1 MPKILPMTNKEIAKQ
16 FSQLADLMELHQEN
30 PFKIKTYQ
38 SAYITLRKLDEPLS
52 EMSMEAMSQI
62 KGVGKATAEKI
73 QELLKFGRMQ
83 ALEQYKQITPSGVVE
98 MLQLQGFGPK
108 KVFQIWKDLE
118 IETIGELWYACNE
131 NRLIELKGFGLK
143 TQDELRKKIEYFQK
157 TRNQKLYADVE
168 KAAQDILLLL
178 QEKLPNVKVEMTGAL
193 RRLNPTIERLE
204 YLIACSDIS
213 HLFDNQ
219 LFELQKQQ
227 EQSYHCLYVENEM
240 PVTIYT
246 CEASEFGSKQFRYT
260 ASKGFMEF
268 FISKHSG
275 VDFKQIADEKEVFA
289 KVNFPYLLPEL
300 RESIHTDFE
309 LLSKAQL
316 IENKDIRGVV
326 HSHTTYSDGLHSIQ
340 EMANH
345 AKALGYEYITISDHS
360 QTAFYAN
367 GLKPDRVVE
376 QWKEIDQ
383 INAQI
388 QDFRIFKSIES
399 DINYDGSLD
408 YQEDILK
415 GFDLV
420 IASVHAH
427 LKMDE
432 EKANARLL
440 KAIENPYTTILG
452 HPTGRLLLSREGYP
466 INHKKII
473 DACAA
478 NKVAIELNA
487 NPWRL
492 DLDWT
497 WIPYALEKGV
507 WISINPDAHAKDG
520 IKDIHYGVL
529 AARKGGLTAAQ
540 CLNTLSANDFEAFCK
555 QKK

>member
-1 MPKILPMTNKEIAKQ
+1 MTNKQIAKA

-52 EMSMEAMSQI
+52 EMSLAQLAEL

-73 QELLKFGRMQ
+73 QELLSTGTMS
-83 ALEQYKQITPSGVVE
+83 ALQKYKDITPPGVVE
-98 MLQLQGFGPK
+98 MLQLSGFGPK
-108 KVFQIWKDLE
+108 KIYQIWKDLE
-118 IETIGELWYACNE
+118 ITSLGELWYTCNE

-143 TQDELRKKIEYFQK
+143 SQLEYLQK
-157 TRNQKLYADVE
+157 SRNKKLYADVE
-168 KAAQDILLLL
+168 AAALELL
-178 QEKLPNVKVEMTGAL
+178 QSMQETLPNARIEITGAM
-193 RRLNPTIERLE
+193 RRLSPTIERLE
-204 YLIACSDIS
+204 YLISNENGIQQ
-213 HLFDNQ
+213 LFDNQ
-219 LFELQKQQ
+219 LLILEKQ
-227 EQSYHCLYVENEM
+227 VENAYLA
-240 PVTIYT
+240 VTEKDELPITIFT
-246 CEASEFGSKQFRYT
+246 CSLAEFGSKQFRYT
-260 ASKGFMEF
+260 ASKGFMDF
-268 FISKHSG
+268 FISKNQG
-275 VDFKQIADEKEVFA
+275 IDFKNIAEEKTLFA
-289 KVNFPYLLPEL
+289 KANFPYVLPEL
-300 RESIHTDFE
+300 REDIYQDFDK
-309 LLSKAQL
+309 LSNIKL
-316 IENKDIRGVV
+316 IDNQDIKGVV
-326 HSHTTYSDGLHSIQ
+326 HTHTTYSDGIHSLT
-340 EMANH
+340 EMATH
-345 AKALGYEYITISDHS
+345 AKSLGYEYIAISDHS

-367 GLKPDRVVE
+367 GLKPDRVVA
-376 QWKEIDQ
+376 QWEEIEKLQ
-383 INAQI
+383 ATLGN
-388 QDFRIFKSIES
+388 FRIFKSIES

-432 EKANARLL
+432 EKANARLI

-466 INHKKII
+466 IDHKKII

-478 NKVAIELNA
+478 NQVAIELNA

-497 WIPYALEKGV
+497 WIPYALDKGV

-529 AARKGGLTAAQ
+529 AARKGSLTKEN
-540 CLNTLSANDFEAFCK
+540 CLNALSATDFYTFC
-555 QKK
+555 QKRKI

>member
-1 MPKILPMTNKEIAKQ
+1 MTNKEIAKQ
-16 FSQLADLMELHQEN
+16 FAQLGDLMELHQEN

-52 EMSMEAMSQI
+52 EMSTEAMSQI

-73 QELLKFGRMQ
+73 QELLKFGKMQ
-83 ALEQYKQITPSGVVE
+83 ALEQYKNITPAGVVE
-98 MLQLQGFGPK
+98 MLQLSGFGPK
-108 KVFQIWKDLE
+108 KVYQIWKDLE

-143 TQDELRKKIEYFQK
+143 TQDELKKKIEYFQK
-157 TRNQKLYADVE
+157 TRNQKLFADIEQVS
-168 KAAQDILLLL
+168 KDILNLLK
-178 QEKLPNVKVEMTGAL
+178 EKLPNAKVETTGAL

-204 YLIACSDIS
+204 YLVAGADVT

-219 LFELQKQQ
+219 IFELQKQQ
-227 EQSYHCLYVENEM
+227 EQSYHCLFVENEM
-240 PVTIYT
+240 PVTIYI
-246 CEASEFGSKQFRYT
+246 CELSEFGSKQFRYT
-260 ASKGFMEF
+260 ASKGFLDF
-268 FISKHSG
+268 FISKHAG
-275 VDFKQIADEKEVFA
+275 IDFKQIAEEKEVFA
-289 KVNFPYLLPEL
+289 KANFPYLLPEL
-300 RESIHTDFE
+300 REAIHQDFE
-309 LLSKAQL
+309 RLAKIQL
-316 IENKDIRGVV
+316 IENQDIKGVV

-340 EMANH
+340 EMASH
-345 AKALGYEYITISDHS
+345 AKALGYDYIAISDHS

-383 INAQI
+383 LNAQF

-432 EKANARLL
+432 EKANARFI

-466 INHKKII
+466 IDHKKII

-529 AARKGGLTAAQ
+529 AARKGGLTMTQ
-540 CLNTLSANDFEAFCK
+540 CLNTLKASDFEAFCRL
-555 QKK
+555 KK

>member
-1 MPKILPMTNKEIAKQ
+1 MTNKQIAKA

-52 EMSMEAMSQI
+52 EMSLAQLAEL

-73 QELLKFGRMQ
+73 QELLSTGTMS
-83 ALEQYKQITPSGVVE
+83 ALQKYKDITPPGVVE
-98 MLQLQGFGPK
+98 MLQLSGFGPK
-108 KVFQIWKDLE
+108 KIYQIWKDLE
-118 IETIGELWYACNE
+118 ITSLGELWYTCNE

-143 TQDELRKKIEYFQK
+143 SQLEIKKQIEYLQK
-157 TRNQKLYADVE
+157 SRNKKLYADVE
-168 KAAQDILLLL
+168 AAALELL
-178 QEKLPNVKVEMTGAL
+178 QSMQETLPNARIEITGAM
-193 RRLNPTIERLE
+193 RRLSPTIERLE
-204 YLIACSDIS
+204 YLISNENGIQQ
-213 HLFDNQ
+213 LFDNQ
-219 LFELQKQQ
+219 LLILEKQ
-227 EQSYHCLYVENEM
+227 VENAYLA
-240 PVTIYT
+240 VTEKDELPITIFT
-246 CEASEFGSKQFRYT
+246 CSLAEFGSKQFRYT
-260 ASKGFMEF
+260 ASKGFMDF
-268 FISKHSG
+268 FISKNQG
-275 VDFKQIADEKEVFA
+275 IDFKNIAEEKTLFA
-289 KVNFPYLLPEL
+289 KANFPYVLPEL
-300 RESIHTDFE
+300 REDIYQDFDK
-309 LLSKAQL
+309 LSNIKL
-316 IENKDIRGVV
+316 IDNQDIKGVV
-326 HSHTTYSDGLHSIQ
+326 HTHTTYSDGIHSLT
-340 EMANH
+340 EMATH
-345 AKALGYEYITISDHS
+345 AKSLGYEYIAISDHS

-367 GLKPDRVVE
+367 GLKPDRVVA
-376 QWKEIDQ
+376 QWEEIEKLQ
-383 INAQI
+383 ATLGN
-388 QDFRIFKSIES
+388 FRIFKSIES

-432 EKANARLL
+432 EKANARLI

-466 INHKKII
+466 IDHKKII

-478 NKVAIELNA
+478 NQVAIELNA

-497 WIPYALEKGV
+497 WIPYALDKGV

-529 AARKGGLTAAQ
+529 AARKGSLTKEN
-540 CLNTLSANDFEAFCK
+540 CLNALSATDFYTFC
-555 QKK
+555 QKRKI

>member
-1 MPKILPMTNKEIAKQ
+1 MTNKEIAKQ

-157 TRNQKLYADVE
+157 TRNQKLYADIE
-168 KAAQDILLLL
+168 KAAQDILTLL

-204 YLIACSDIS
+204 YLIACSDIL

-240 PVTIYT
+240 PVTIHT
-246 CEASEFGSKQFRYT
+246 CEPSEFGSKQFRYT
-260 ASKGFMEF
+260 ASKGFLEF
-268 FISKHSG
+268 FISKYSG
-275 VDFKQIADEKEVFA
+275 VDFKQIANEKEVFA

-300 RESIHTDFE
+300 REAIHTDFE
-309 LLSKAQL
+309 QLSKAQL

-345 AKALGYEYITISDHS
+345 AKTLGYEYITISDHS

-383 INAQI
+383 INAQM

-540 CLNTLSANDFEAFCK
+540 CLNVLPIHDFEAFCK

>member
-1 MPKILPMTNKEIAKQ
+1 MTNKEIAKQ

-204 YLIACSDIS
+204 YLLACSDIS

-260 ASKGFMEF
+260 ASKGFLEF
-268 FISKHSG
+268 FISKNNG

-300 RESIHTDFE
+300 REAIHVDFE
-309 LLSKAQL
+309 HLSKAQL